1 MSTFDNTKSFHTLQ
15 KQIHTHTKSFVRL
28 DLAKKVT
35 KANES
40 INYISKIKQRKEN
53 NNFKKAKA
61 IRTNIVTLE
70 SSTGNQEFNR
80 VKVRLY

>member
-15 KQIHTHTKSFVRL
+15 KHTHAHTKSFVKL
-28 DLAKKVT
+28 DLAKKPP
-35 KANES
+35 KANEP
-40 INYISKIKQRKEN
+40 INYLSKIRQRKEN
-53 NNFKKAKA
+53 NNFKNPKA

-70 SSTGNQEFNR
+70 STTGNQEFNR